1 MINTFFSIIMFIGV
15 VLLASF
21 KFDIVINYLTTN
33 GGEQISISDIY
44 EMIPK
49 FFISLIIFTSCLTS
63 ITSSSISLEGS
74 RINILKSLPVS
85 TKTILKSKI
94 LNSILITIPFLIIG
108 DIIAACSFKFSLIDI
123 TSSFLISIILPI
135 FVAVFGLI
143 VNLKYPKMNASSD
156 TEVVKQS
163 ASSMISTL
171 SGMLFATIIIAIL
184 FTIESKYISL
194 IITFIIAILTLIS
207 YRALI
212 IYGDKRFKEIN

>member
-1 MINTFFSIIMFIGV
+1 MFIGV

-21 KFDIVINYLTTN
+21 KFDIVINYLITN

-49 FFISLIIFTSCLTS
+49 FFISLVIFTSCLTS

-74 RINILKSLPVS
+74 RISILKSLPVS

-156 TEVVKQS
+156 TEIIKQS

-171 SGMLFATIIIAIL
+171 SGMVFATIIAIL

-194 IITFIIAILTLIS
+194 IITIIIAILTLIS
-207 YRALI
+207 YRVLI